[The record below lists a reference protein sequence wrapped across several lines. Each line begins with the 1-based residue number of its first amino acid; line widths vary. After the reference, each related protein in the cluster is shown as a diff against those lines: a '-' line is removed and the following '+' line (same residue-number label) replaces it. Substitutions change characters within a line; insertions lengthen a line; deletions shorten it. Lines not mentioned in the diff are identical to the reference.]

1 MKSTG
6 NVSDMDCKMNF
17 HAQAEC
23 LQYRKERCNQGAGLM
38 TAKYIKTSDILEEL
52 ENIERHKWG

>member
-6 NVSDMDCKMNF
+6 NVSGMDCKMNF
-17 HAQAEC
+17 HAQTEY

-38 TAKYIKTSDILEEL
+38 TAKYVKTSDILEEL
-52 ENIERHKWG
+52 ENIET